1 MRTNK
6 LSAGFVCVLV
16 FASFAL
22 CALKIHVET
31 KATMLG
37 YQLAGLKQVESNLFH
52 RRNYEAARLTR
63 LVSRG
68 SLEKIIIKSEQTNSP
83 SLVMGP

>member
-16 FASFAL
+16 FASFAM
-22 CALKIHVET
+22 CAFKIHVET

-37 YQLAGLKQVESNLFH
+37 YQLASLKQIESNLFH
-52 RRNYEAARLTR
+52 KRNYEAARLTR
-63 LVSRG
+63 VESRA
-68 SLEKIIIKSEQTNSP
+68 SLERTILKSQQSVSP
-83 SLVMGP
+83 SLVMSP